1 MLGYLTDGVGVLEV
15 VEVVELEV
23 GDIAVCDVCAEVE
36 VAVLDEKVLPVR
48 Y

>member
-15 VEVVELEV
+15 VELEA
-23 GDIAVCDVCAEVE
+23 GDIAVCDVCAEIE
-36 VAVLDEKVLPVR
+36 VAVLDEEALPVR